1 MGNQKK
7 KNRVLIVE
15 DDRFQSLLVKKL
27 ITKLGYT
34 SIGEITSGEE
44 AVEMALE
51 LNPDVILM
59 DILLEGEIDGIAAVE
74 QIKEQR
80 NIPVI
85 YITGNSDSYNYDR
98 AELTDFVDYLIKPIS
113 SKMLIGP
120 LKKATSQVEEIG

>member
-15 DDRFQSLLVKKL
+15 DDRFQALLIKKL

-34 SIGEITSGEE
+34 SIGEVVTGEK
-44 AVEMALE
+44 AVEIALE

-59 DILLEGEIDGIAAVE
+59 DISLDGEMDGVTAVM
-74 QIKEQR
+74 QIREKKD
-80 NIPVI
+80 IPVI

-98 AELTDFVDYLIKPIS
+98 AEQTDFVDYLIKPIS

-120 LKKATSQVEEIG
+120 LKKATSQVEELE